1 MLLENMFMALHAIKA
16 NKMRSFLTMLG
27 IIIGIGSVIAI
38 VSIGDTMRSMV
49 ADLYANVGM
58 TRAIIYIWPSDGGDM
73 RDSDYFNLEQME
85 RIKEVFHDDIE
96 YMDTNAYYS
105 SEALFG
111 RKKVKFQFQGIDYN
125 YPDVQ
130 KINILYGRNLN
141 EADIK
146 GRKKNVVL
154 EVQGALE
161 LFGTENAVGKTLR
174 TTVYGETDD
183 YNVVGV
189 YKKEMTPFEAMM
201 MSMMPGQTKEG
212 FIPYTILSWPND
224 YLYQLNFYAKEG
236 TDMNELSGRMVPYLA
251 RLKDRQPADV
261 TFYSA
266 LDEMKG
272 NDSMMSSR
280 CRRDSSHF
288 SAGWRNRNHEYHA
301 GVRNGKNQRNRN
313 QKGPWGEDAGCYD
326 TVFDGIRDS
335 VRIGRHSRRGDRRGA
350 GRGRRR
356 DVRDFRGSEAPGRR
370 RGGWI
375 FRSGRPVLWPVSG
388 VKGGEKRPYRR
399 AAVRIKDFG
408 IMKKYVYVAG
418 DFPVF
423 YRGIPGFE
431 LYKII
436 KISRWVSPSKKFYA
450 IIR

>member
-154 EVQGALE
+154 EAQGALE

-224 YLYQLNFYAKEG
+224 YLFQLNFYAKEG

-272 NDSMMSSR
+272 NDSMMSSL
-280 CRRDSSHF
+280 S
-288 SAGWRNRNHEYHA
+288 
-301 GVRNGKNQRNRN
+301 
-313 QKGPWGEDAGCYD
+313 
-326 TVFDGIRDS
+326 
-335 VRIGRHSRRGDRRGA
+335 
-350 GRGRRR
+350 
-356 DVRDFRGSEAPGRR
+356 
-370 RGGWI
+370 
-375 FRSGRPVLWPVSG
+375 
-388 VKGGEKRPYRR
+388 
-399 AAVRIKDFG
+399 AAVGG
-408 IMKKYVYVAG
+408 IAA
-418 DFPVF
+418 
-423 YRGIPGFE
+423 
-431 LYKII
+431 
-436 KISRWVSPSKKFYA
+436 ISLL
-450 IIR
+450 

>member
-27 IIIGIGSVIAI
+27 IIIWIGSVIAI

-272 NDSMMSSR
+272 NDSMMSSL
-280 CRRDSSHF
+280 
-288 SAGWRNRNHEYHA
+288 SAAVG
-301 GVRNGKNQRNRN
+301 
-313 QKGPWGEDAGCYD
+313 
-326 TVFDGIRDS
+326 GIAAISLLVGGIGIMNIMYVS
-335 VRIGRHSRRGDRRGA
+335 VTERTREIGLRMSIGAKGRHILFQFLIESIIIS
-350 GRGRRR
+350 
-356 DVRDFRGSEAPGRR
+356 VS
-370 RGGWI
+370 GGVI
-375 FRSGRPVLWPVSG
+375 GVGLGIGVSLILSSLLGWPVSVLLYSVIISFLVCTFTG
-388 VKGGEKRPYRR
+388 VFFGWYPARKASRLNPIDAIRYEERR
-399 AAVRIKDFG
+399 
-408 IMKKYVYVAG
+408 
-418 DFPVF
+418 
-423 YRGIPGFE
+423 
-431 LYKII
+431 
-436 KISRWVSPSKKFYA
+436 
-450 IIR
+450 

>member
-154 EVQGALE
+154 EAQGALE

-224 YLYQLNFYAKEG
+224 YLFQLNFYAKEG

-272 NDSMMSSR
+272 NDSMMSSL
-280 CRRDSSHF
+280 
-288 SAGWRNRNHEYHA
+288 SAAVGGIAAISLLVGGIGIMNIMLVSVTERTREI
-301 GVRNGKNQRNRN
+301 
-313 QKGPWGEDAGCYD
+313 
-326 TVFDGIRDS
+326 GIRKALGAKKRTIMQQFVIEAAVTSSIGGVIGIVIGS
-335 VRIGRHSRRGDRRGA
+335 VATTVIGTAMGMNATPTPSA
-350 GRGRRR
+350 
-356 DVRDFRGSEAPGRR
+356 VA
-370 RGGWI
+370 
-375 FRSGRPVLWPVSG
+375 VSFSVSVG
-388 VKGGEKRPYRR
+388 IGLLFGYMPANR
-399 AAVRIKDFG
+399 AANLNPIDALRS
-408 IMKKYVYVAG
+408 
-418 DFPVF
+418 
-423 YRGIPGFE
+423 E
-431 LYKII
+431 
-436 KISRWVSPSKKFYA
+436 
-450 IIR
+450 